1 MSTITVD
8 VSILRDV
15 VSIADSFVGKK
26 REGGAAMLRFVA
38 TKNGLAISA
47 IGSESQLLVQRIA
60 CVCSGAA
67 FESLIPPKRF
77 GQILQT
83 VREESVML
91 TAEKNS
97 VTVKTSSS
105 KFRLATEAFDTFPA
119 IDQVVPDHSEAEIV
133 VSELT
138 ASLLHT
144 SPVCDETSV
153 RYALGGVLLDLS
165 DKGTNFV
172 ATDSRRM
179 MVSAR
184 PNVKIVGP
192 PLRFI
197 LPSAMARS
205 MLSLLKR
212 YDQSQSIKL
221 RMNHN
226 RMSVSGDSFDLVT
239 PSVEGRFPVWQSLM
253 TAANGSLV
261 LEATAGDIK
270 RACRLANVM
279 TDEENQGVRFA
290 FGDKVELS
298 SGAKGGDSAVTLT
311 GTIRN
316 ELKTEMMG
324 KYILDAVSGWQDHEI
339 IEWRQQNGD
348 EAMYLHLPDSM
359 ICCIMPLVTER

>member
-26 REGGAAMLRFVA
+26 REGGAAMLRFIA
-38 TKNGLAISA
+38 TKNELSISS
-47 IGSESQLLVQRIA
+47 IGSESQLLVQRIP
-60 CVCSGAA
+60 CVSSGAVFA
-67 FESLIPPKRF
+67 SLIPPKRF
-77 GQILQT
+77 SQILQT
-83 VREESVML
+83 VREESL
-91 TAEKNS
+91 TLKEDKNS
-97 VTVKTSSS
+97 ITVKTSSS
-105 KFRLATEAFDTFPA
+105 TFRLATEMFDTFPA
-119 IDQVVPDHSEAEIV
+119 IDQVVPDHSEASIV

-138 ASLLHT
+138 ASLSHT
-144 SPVCDETSV
+144 SPLCDETSV

-165 DKGTNFV
+165 DNGTNFV

-184 PNVKIVGP
+184 PNVRIVGP

-290 FGDKVELS
+290 FGDKAELS
-298 SGAKGGDSAVTLT
+298 SGAKIGDSSVTLS

-316 ELKTEMMG
+316 QLDTEMIA
-324 KYILDAVSGWQDHEI
+324 KYILDAVSGWQDHEL
-339 IEWRQQNGD
+339 IEWRQQDGD

>member
-1 MSTITVD
+1 MSSITVN

-15 VSIADSFVGKK
+15 VSIADAFVGKK

-38 TKNGLAISA
+38 TRNELSISS
-47 IGSESQLLVQRIA
+47 IGAESQLLVQRIP
-60 CVCSGAA
+60 CVSSGAV
-67 FESLIPPKRF
+67 FESLVPPKRF
-77 GQILQT
+77 SQILQT
-83 VREESVML
+83 VREESLIV
-91 TAEKNS
+91 TADANS
-97 VTVKTSSS
+97 ITVKTSSS
-105 KFRLATEAFDTFPA
+105 RFRLATEAFDTFPS

-133 VSELT
+133 GSELI
-138 ASLLHT
+138 ASLSHT
-144 SPVCDETSV
+144 SPLCDESSV

-165 DKGTNFV
+165 DQGTNFV

-184 PNVKIVGP
+184 KDVKIVGP

-205 MLSLLKR
+205 MLSLLKL
-212 YDQSQSIKL
+212 YDQSQTVKL

-226 RMSVSGDSFDLVT
+226 RMSVSGDNFDLVT
-239 PSVEGRFPVWQSLM
+239 PSVEGRFPVWQRLM
-253 TAANGSLV
+253 TAVNGDLV

-279 TDEENQGVRFA
+279 TDEEHQGVRFS

-316 ELKTEMMG
+316 ELKTEMMA

-339 IEWRQQNGD
+339 IEWRQQGGD

-359 ICCIMPLVTER
+359 ICCIMPMASDR

>member
-38 TKNGLAISA
+38 TKNELSISA
-47 IGSESQLLVQRIA
+47 IGAESQLLVQRIP
-60 CVCSGAA
+60 CVSGGV

-83 VREESVML
+83 IREESVDV
-91 TAEKNS
+91 KSDDGS
-97 VTVKTSSS
+97 VTIKTSSS
-105 KFRLATEAFDTFPA
+105 RFRLATEAFDTFPA
-119 IDQVVPDHSEAEIV
+119 IDQVVPDHSEAEVV
-133 VSELT
+133 VSELV
-138 ASLLHT
+138 ASLSHT
-144 SPVCDETSV
+144 IPLCDETST

-165 DKGTNFV
+165 DSGTNFV

-184 PNVKIVGP
+184 QNVRIAGAS
-192 PLRFI
+192 LRFI
-197 LPSAMARS
+197 LPAAIARS
-205 MLSLLKR
+205 VITLLKR
-212 YDQSQSIKL
+212 YDQGSTV
-221 RMNHN
+221 RMRLNHN
-226 RMSVSGDSFDLVT
+226 RMSLSGDSFDLVT
-239 PSVEGRFPVWQSLM
+239 PSVEGRFPAWQSLM
-253 TAANGSLV
+253 TASNGSIV

-279 TDEENQGVRFA
+279 TDEENQGVRFQ
-290 FGDKVELS
+290 FGEKVELS
-298 SGAKGGDSAVTLT
+298 SGAKGGDSAVTLA
-311 GTIRN
+311 GTIRQ
-316 ELKTEMMG
+316 ELKTEMMV

-339 IEWRQQNGD
+339 VEWRQQASD

-359 ICCIMPLVTER
+359 VCCIMPLVTER